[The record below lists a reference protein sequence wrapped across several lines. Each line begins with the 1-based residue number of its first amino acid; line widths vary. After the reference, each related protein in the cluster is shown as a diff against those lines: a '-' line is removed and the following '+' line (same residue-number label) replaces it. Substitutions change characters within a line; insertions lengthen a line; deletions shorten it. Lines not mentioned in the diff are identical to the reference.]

1 MAVRP
6 TRVRRLR
13 IHRAIQ
19 ATTFAVSITLVGATW
34 FVASRTHVTLVVG
47 GHAESVSTNSAERPG
62 APPERGHHP
71 RRERPGG
78 TAVGD
83 GARRRHDRGGESR
96 ARRAGRELR
105 LGFDV
110 RVGGRPVNQV
120 PTDVGVWTVEGAS
133 SGPAARIAAELAEA
147 SASAVDIGTSPVVSV
162 RAVVAGK
169 VHDVLTNARTTGE
182 LLSAMGITPGVHDR
196 VRPSSSTP
204 LHVGSTVVV
213 DRVQIL
219 TRELRRSIPYATRT
233 LWTTRAP
240 GRSGRPRL
248 ARAWRGSR
256 SSRNGSS
263 W

>member
-47 GHAESVSTNSAERPG
+47 GHAESVSTNSANVRELLLNEG
-62 APPERGHHP
+62 ITLDA
-71 RRERPGG
+71 ERPGG

-83 GARRRHDRGGESR
+83 RARRRHDRGGESR

-105 LGFDV
+105 LGSDV
-110 RVGGRPVNQV
+110 RVADIAVNQA
-120 PTDVGVWTVEGAS
+120 PTGVGVWTVEGAS

-147 SASAVDIGTSPVVSV
+147 SASAVDVGTSPVVSV

-169 VHDVLTNARTTGE
+169 VHDVLTNARTAGE
-182 LLSAMGITPGVHDR
+182 LLSAMGITPGVR
-196 VRPSSSTP
+196 
-204 LHVGSTVVV
+204 
-213 DRVQIL
+213 
-219 TRELRRSIPYATRT
+219 
-233 LWTTRAP
+233 
-240 GRSGRPRL
+240 
-248 ARAWRGSR
+248 
-256 SSRNGSS
+256 
-263 W
+263 